1 MFDNSSIMVLLND
14 GNENPVQL
22 LEVDKPTQMAICS
35 SFAEAAVPLLSGKQ
49 IVTFNGSYKPNE
61 DEVLSICNF
70 HLPENISDA
79 IRNPLGLQTFFI
91 R

>member
-49 IVTFNGSYKPNE
+49 IVTFNGNYKRME
-61 DEVLSICNF
+61 EEGQSKGNF
-70 HLPENISDA
+70 HWQGT
-79 IRNPLGLQTFFI
+79 IREETGKQLD
-91 R
+91 